1 MARSQAAA
9 RPDARSVGGVIV
21 RSRGFALINACAEH
35 LKPVAAHD
43 VFSCEV
49 LIVYLISFV

>member
-21 RSRGFALINACAEH
+21 RSRGFALINARAEH
-35 LKPVAAHD
+35 LKPLPRMM
-43 VFSCEV
+43 FSVVKC
-49 LIVYLISFV
+49 